1 MSRISASALRAFGGR
16 FAIALLVSTLLAVAG
31 VASVNREIN
40 SRVREIRRVAV
51 TVAEPPPAGANFLII
66 GSDTRDFVDNEQ
78 SVESFGPR
86 DGGRNSDTLMVA
98 HLEPGAQRTL
108 VVSFP
113 RDLTVN
119 VPGLQG
125 KNKINAAYGTG
136 GPQTVIDMLK
146 ENFDVDIH
154 HYVEVDFKS
163 FQDVVDA
170 IGNVEVYFPYRTR
183 DDLTG
188 VNAIAPGCFP
198 LDGPAA
204 LAYVR
209 MRTPEYFIDGQWV
222 VGDQDAPDLHRIERQ
237 QSFIRKLAGLAIS
250 KSLGDPFLALEISD
264 KVLGD
269 IKADTQLDRSDVN
282 ALIRAFRTVDV
293 NDPRSI
299 DFQTVP
305 VAPDPANPKSTLVL
319 ADGAQEVID
328 RLRTFGD
335 NTAPPPGVVPQQV
348 RVRVLDGSGRG
359 YAQDT
364 LQKLLQYGFVSG
376 GVGSAHRTAIAS
388 EIRYAP
394 GHVAEAKLV
403 LRYVDGSLVQ
413 DPTVTDGVVLVIGE
427 FFSALTV
434 DPTATTLP
442 AASVDTTPTPTS
454 TPATPGVGDTAATT
468 DTGVARGT
476 TSAPD
481 TTKAPE
487 NIATTTTIPAD
498 EEC

>member
-1 MSRISASALRAFGGR
+1 MSRISGSAVRAFGGR
-16 FAIALLVSTLLAVAG
+16 FAIALVVSSLVAVAA

-40 SRVREIRRVAV
+40 SRVKEIRRVAV
-51 TVAEPPPAGANFLII
+51 TVADPPPAGENFLII

-113 RDLTVN
+113 RDLAVS
-119 VPGLQG
+119 VPGLMG
-125 KNKINAAYGTG
+125 RNKINAAYGTG

-146 ENFDVDIH
+146 ENFDIDIH
-154 HYVEVDFKS
+154 HYVEVDFKT

-170 IGNVEVYFPYRTR
+170 IGNVSVYFPYRTR

-188 VNAIAPGCFP
+188 VNAIAPGCFA

-204 LAYVR
+204 LSYVR
-209 MRTPEYFIDGQWV
+209 MRTPEYFIDGEWV
-222 VGDQDAPDLHRIERQ
+222 FGDQDAPDLHRIERQ

-264 KVLGD
+264 NVLGD
-269 IKADTQLDRSDVN
+269 IKADTALDRSDVN

-293 NDPRSI
+293 NDPSAV

-305 VAPDPANPKSTLVL
+305 VAPDPTNPKSTLVL
-319 ADGAQEVID
+319 AQGAQEVID

-335 NTAPPPGVVPQQV
+335 DTPPQPSVVPQQV
-348 RVRVLDGSGRG
+348 RVRVLDGSGKG

-364 LQKLLQYGFVSG
+364 LTKLLQYGFVSG
-376 GVGSAHRTAIAS
+376 GFGDAHRKAIAS

-394 GHVAEAKLV
+394 GHAAEAKML
-403 LRYVDGSLVQ
+403 LRYVDGALVQ
-413 DPTVTDGVVLVIGE
+413 DPSVTDGVVLVIGE
-427 FFSALTV
+427 LFSAITI

-442 AASVDTTPTPTS
+442 VTSVDTAPVGPNAS
-454 TPATPGVGDTAATT
+454 TAPATNGAARSNNGADTSAAPGVPSTT
-468 DTGVARGT
+468 R
-476 TSAPD
+476 AP
-481 TTKAPE
+481 A
-487 NIATTTTIPAD
+487 NIATTTTVPPD

>member
-1 MSRISASALRAFGGR
+1 MSRISGSAVRAFGGR
-16 FAIALLVSTLLAVAG
+16 FAIALLVSSLVTVVA
-31 VASVNREIN
+31 VASVNHEIN
-40 SRVREIRRVAV
+40 NRVEEIHRVAV
-51 TVAEPPPAGANFLII
+51 SVASPPPAGENFLII
-66 GSDTRDFVDNEQ
+66 GSDTRDFVDNEA
-78 SVESFGPR
+78 SIESFGPR
-86 DGGRNSDTLMVA
+86 DSGRNSDTLMVA
-98 HLEPGAQRTL
+98 HIEPGAQRTL

-113 RDLTVN
+113 RDLAVT
-119 VPGLQG
+119 VPGLPG

-146 ENFDVDIH
+146 ENFDIDIH

-170 IGNVEVYFPYRTR
+170 IGNVQVYFPYRTR

-222 VGDQDAPDLHRIERQ
+222 TGDQDAPDLHRIERQ
-237 QSFIRKLAGLAIS
+237 QQFIRKLAGLAIS

-269 IKADTQLDRSDVN
+269 IKADTQLERSDVN
-282 ALIRAFRTVDV
+282 ALIRAFKTVDV
-293 NDPRSI
+293 NDPNSI
-299 DFQTVP
+299 DFETVP
-305 VAPDPANPKSTLVL
+305 VTADPSNPKSTLVL
-319 ADGAQEVID
+319 ADGAQALID

-335 NTAPPPGVVPQQV
+335 DRPPPPTVAPQQV
-348 RVRVLDGSGRG
+348 RVQVLDGFGNG

-364 LQKLLQYGFVSG
+364 LTKLVQYGFMSG
-376 GVGSAHRTAIAS
+376 GYGNAHRKVKTS

-394 GHVAEAKLV
+394 DHLADAKAL
-403 LRYVDGSLVQ
+403 LPYVDDAALVP
-413 DPTVTDGVVLVIGE
+413 DPSVTDGVVLVIGE
-427 FFSALTV
+427 TFASLTV

-442 AASVDTTPTPTS
+442 PSAVDTAPTTVTTPHDGATR
-454 TPATPGVGDTAATT
+454 TPA
-468 DTGVARGT
+468 
-476 TSAPD
+476 
-481 TTKAPE
+481 TTKAPP
-487 NIATTTTIPAD
+487 TTTIPP
-498 EEC
+498 EQEC

>member
-1 MSRISASALRAFGGR
+1 MSRISGSAVRAFSGR
-16 FAIALLVSTLLAVAG
+16 FAIALLVSTLVMVAA

-40 SRVREIRRVAV
+40 SRVKEIRRVAV

-78 SVESFGPR
+78 SVEAFGPR
-86 DGGRNSDTLMVA
+86 DGGKNSDTLMVA

-113 RDLTVN
+113 RDLTVD
-119 VPGLQG
+119 VPGLAG

-250 KSLGDPFLALEISD
+250 KSLGDPFLALDISD
-264 KVLGD
+264 RVLGD

-305 VAPDPANPKSTLVL
+305 VAPDPTNPKSTLVL

-335 NTAPPPGVVPQQV
+335 TAPPPSVVPQQV
-348 RVRVLDGSGRG
+348 RVRVLDGSGKG

-364 LQKLLQYGFVSG
+364 LQKLVQYGFVSG
-376 GVGSAHRTAIAS
+376 GFGSAHRTAIAS
-388 EIRYAP
+388 EIRYPP

-403 LRYVDGSLVQ
+403 LRYVDGALVQ
-413 DPTVTDGVVLVIGE
+413 DPTITDGVVVVIGE
-427 FFSALTV
+427 FFSAVTV

-442 AASVDTTPTPTS
+442 AASVDTTPTPAS
-454 TPATPGVGDTAATT
+454 APAVPGVGDTAATT
-468 DTGVARGT
+468 DTGDARGT
-476 TSAPD
+476 TRVPATTRAP
-481 TTKAPE
+481 A